1 MFAAKANIPLSFGL
15 NCISEP
21 KSFPNIPNNWSNFT
35 FDPHTAMATL
45 QKGHPLILNSERQW
59 PTTANRQI
67 PMTNKQF
74 HVCPAS
80 WAAAIILL
88 SRLVIQTGYSICMH
102 YQLTAL
108 RCVVDANCSVI
119 DSLPPVV
126 KMFCLLSPSSEVR
139 GQLLEAQG
147 PAC

>member
-21 KSFPNIPNNWSNFT
+21 KSFPNIPNDWGNFT

-45 QKGHPLILNSERQW
+45 QKGHPLILNSERQR
-59 PTTANRQI
+59 PTTANRRI

-88 SRLVIQTGYSICMH
+88 SRLVTQTGYSIRMH

-119 DSLPPVV
+119 DSLPLSWKCSV
-126 KMFCLLSPSSEVR
+126 FCLPPVKSEVSCWSS
-139 GQLLEAQG
+139 QG